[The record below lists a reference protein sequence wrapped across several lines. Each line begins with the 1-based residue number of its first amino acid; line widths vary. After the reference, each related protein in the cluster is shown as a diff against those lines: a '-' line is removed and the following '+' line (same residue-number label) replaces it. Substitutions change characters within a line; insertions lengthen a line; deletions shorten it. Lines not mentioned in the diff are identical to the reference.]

1 MKTFSCDFFFF
12 CRVVCNSHIF
22 ILLFFVF
29 FFKFKTVESMLIYS
43 LGGGGKENLLFLCVC
58 AEYEPNSPGS
68 KFCIVSNGN
77 KGIAILIPLQQEAL
91 SVLCLYFTIAAT
103 AGGLTTLL

>member
-1 MKTFSCDFFFF
+1 MKTFSCDFFFFF

-22 ILLFFVF
+22 ILLFYF
-29 FFKFKTVESMLIYS
+29 FLKFKTVESMLICS

-58 AEYEPNSPGS
+58 AEYEHNSPGS
-68 KFCIVSNGN
+68 KFCIISNGN
-77 KGIAILIPLQQEAL
+77 KGIAILIWLQQEAL

>member
-12 CRVVCNSHIF
+12 FLSCSLQQPYFHLTV
-22 ILLFFVF
+22 LF